1 VFVLPIGEYGIQ
13 QMTKLSIM
21 TRLLMIDD
29 DESLTES
36 LTVFFQQNDIE
47 LIYANDPLIGLE
59 LLTTESPNLLL
70 LDVTMP
76 KVDGFTL
83 CKKIRE
89 TDNLPII
96 MLTARGRLEDK
107 IQGFEIGVDDYLPKP
122 FEPLELLVRV
132 QALLRRSV
140 DNGRDLPNDAI
151 KFVGLEILPKQQLV
165 KVDDNEVKLSGME
178 YHLLHTLVTN
188 SGKIFNREQ
197 IVGALKGIEVDLYG
211 RSVDILLSRLRQK
224 LNDSPSEP
232 RFVKTIRGVGYTFIG
247 TPL

>member
-1 VFVLPIGEYGIQ
+1 
-13 QMTKLSIM
+13 MTKLFNM
-21 TRLLMIDD
+21 KKLLIIDD

-36 LTVFFQQNDIE
+36 LSLFFEKHQVE
-47 LIYANDPLIGLE
+47 LVCANDPLVGLE
-59 LLTTESPNLLL
+59 LLTTEPPNLLL

-83 CKKIRE
+83 CKKIRK
-89 TDNLPII
+89 THNLPII

-132 QALLRRSV
+132 QALLRRNADSAEE
-140 DNGRDLPNDAI
+140 LPNTIDVI
-151 KFVGLEILPKQQLV
+151 KFVGLEIFPKQQLV

-178 YHLLHTLVTN
+178 YHLLYTLVTH

-197 IVGALKGIEVDLYG
+197 IVGALKGVEVDLYG